1 MKFLFKMKD
10 LTFFMVVI
18 TIFICSF
25 GIAIQATLHPNNEFS
40 LSLIKNI
47 IEKSYWPIYGEIKL
61 LDEINEPNETCFNE
75 KRCHDPIGATF
86 SYLALMIYMILA
98 NVLLLEFYYSI
109 YVYQRCS

>member
-25 GIAIQATLHPNNEFS
+25 GVATQATLNPNNEMN

-47 IEKSYWPIYGEIKL
+47 IEKSYWPIYGEMKL
-61 LDEINEPNETCFNE
+61 LEEINEPNESCFIENSCPE
-75 KRCHDPIGATF
+75 PKGAAF
-86 SYLALMIYMILA
+86 SYIALMIYMILA
-98 NVLLLEFYYSI
+98 NVLL
-109 YVYQRCS
+109 